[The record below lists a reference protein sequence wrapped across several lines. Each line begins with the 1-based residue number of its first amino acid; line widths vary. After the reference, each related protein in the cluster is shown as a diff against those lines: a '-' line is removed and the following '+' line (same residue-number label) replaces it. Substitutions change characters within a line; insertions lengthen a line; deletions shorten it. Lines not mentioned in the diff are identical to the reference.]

1 AFTGTDLGY
10 ISFSMLPQEWVSVK
24 TVAVGD
30 RTEILTS
37 MDGYTILKVVDKTV
51 DVLETKVHLLEMTV
65 PKKTLEDFVKEHLA
79 EAKIHYFLN

>member
-1 AFTGTDLGY
+1 
-10 ISFSMLPQEWVSVK
+10 
-24 TVAVGD
+24 
-30 RTEILTS
+30 